1 MLIDHLL
8 EGIFAVN
15 GINKASEEEKI
26 LYLKSLRKSATRLWQ
41 SFQNQDDVF
50 DYLSEE
56 KQECYLLRYFYP
68 YSTFL
73 AKELSQ
79 LEESYFEQKNSY
91 SVSFFGAGPAP
102 ELIGE
107 ELLIISDRNDHLTTG
122 FRGDPLN
129 FLNHNVDN
137 LDIYKIKT

>member
-8 EGIFAVN
+8 EGIFTVN

-73 AKELSQ
+73 AQELSQ
-79 LEESYFEQKNSY
+79 IEESYFEQKNSY

-102 ELIGE
+102 ELIG
-107 ELLIISDRNDHLTTG
+107 LLHFFMVNR
-122 FRGDPLN
+122 
-129 FLNHNVDN
+129 HNNVSTFDACFFCR
-137 LDIYKIKT
+137 